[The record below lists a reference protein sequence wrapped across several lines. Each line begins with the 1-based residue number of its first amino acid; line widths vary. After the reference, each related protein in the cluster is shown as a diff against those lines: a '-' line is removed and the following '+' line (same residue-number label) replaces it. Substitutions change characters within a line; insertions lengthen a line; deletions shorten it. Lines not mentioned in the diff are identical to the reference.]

1 MKNFSLSDN
10 IFLNNFNNKNFKSTT
25 IINNSLNINE
35 KNYKNNNKNV
45 LINSINQQNHSTPL
59 NFKNDQYNKIFNNN
73 NNKKNNKNLNESSSF
88 QIKIILS
95 FFPDS
100 TEITTD
106 LKKII
111 NSFLLDLYY
120 YQQNLLINNL
130 LNSSFI
136 QKNYFNDMKDNFNLY
151 IIYLNISQN
160 EIKTIGEFKTIFNNL
175 FEIYYKIYKDNINN
189 IQYLILKNFLEFT
202 QKLLKKFEEKCLN
215 VVNKKNKIDN
225 KFLIF
230 KKEKKNN
237 NEINKDSKEKKI
249 IKNKKMNI
257 CINKLKKNTEI
268 NNNLKLI
275 LLNILDQILF
285 SKYGNKFNQIF
296 ESKNNEKN
304 NEQITIDKL
313 KQMINLNK
321 IKTISEFKKKLF
333 LIFNKIPEI
342 IKKNSK
348 NYKIIKK
355 TFSLSKEIL
364 NKTYYHFDFDC
375 STKNP
380 KKSKRKKN
388 IKNIFKITKIHK
400 NNKNNNIKK
409 ENENITNNNK
419 ETNENLLENK
429 GTFNNKEREILLEN
443 ISKLN
448 DDGFIQLSNYLE
460 KNSPEI
466 IEISEIKND
475 LIRKMFYFNKLSLN
489 KKEEVINFIN
499 ILLTND
505 KNIIK

>member
-25 IINNSLNINE
+25 INNDSLNINE
-35 KNYKNNNKNV
+35 VNYKNNNKNN
-45 LINSINQQNHSTPL
+45 IFNFNSINQQIHTTPL
-59 NFKNDQYNKIFNNN
+59 NFKYEHFNKILNN
-73 NNKKNNKNLNESSSF
+73 NNKNLNESSSF
-88 QIKIILS
+88 QIKLILS
-95 FFPDS
+95 SFPDS
-100 TEITTD
+100 TEITTE

-120 YQQNLLINNL
+120 YQQNLLLDNL

-136 QKNYFNDMKDNFNLY
+136 QNNYFNDMKDNFNLY

-160 EIKTIGEFKTIFNNL
+160 KIKTIGEFKIIFNNL
-175 FEIYYKIYKDNINN
+175 FDIYYKIYKDNINN
-189 IQYLILKNFLEFT
+189 IQYLILKNFLEFS

-215 VVNKKNKIDN
+215 NNKNNNN

-237 NEINKDSKEKKI
+237 NNNEIKNDSKEKKM

-257 CINKLKKNTEI
+257 CINKLNKNTEI

-285 SKYGNKFNQIF
+285 SKYGNMFNQIF
-296 ESKNNEKN
+296 ESKNYEKN
-304 NEQITIDKL
+304 NEQMTINKL

-333 LIFNKIPEI
+333 LIFKKIPKI

-348 NYKIIKK
+348 NYKIIKN

-364 NKTYYHFDFDC
+364 NKTYYHFDNDY

-388 IKNIFKITKIHK
+388 IKNIIFNITKIYNK
-400 NNKNNNIKK
+400 KNKNNTKK
-409 ENENITNNNK
+409 EKENITNNKK
-419 ETNENLLENK
+419 EKNENLLENK
-429 GTFNNKEREILLEN
+429 ITFNNKEREILLEN

-460 KNSPEI
+460 KNTPEI

-505 KNIIK
+505 KNIIKD